1 MLFYVLVL
9 SAAASMDAF
18 ATGMAYG
25 VEGIRVPL
33 GSLIVISIVT
43 VAFTAVGLGGTH
55 LVGRFVDTHAATV
68 AGAFLLMA
76 LGGYRLLL
84 GYLVQNDLSEHAT
97 HPHAPRELKISV
109 GALVIEIMARSAAA
123 DLDRSRHISGGEA
136 VLLSLAL
143 GIDNFVATLG
153 AGFGNGL
160 PFYAPLAMG
169 VVQAAFL
176 VAALYGSEW
185 LSGRRVKLRASYL
198 SGTVLIVLG
207 LIRLA

>member
-9 SAAASMDAF
+9 SAAASMDAL
-18 ATGMAYG
+18 ATGVAYG

-33 GSLIVISIVT
+33 GSLIVIGIVT
-43 VAFTAVGLGGTH
+43 VAFTAVALGGAH
-55 LVGRFVDTHAATV
+55 LVGRFVDIHAATAV
-68 AGAFLLMA
+68 GALLLMA

-84 GYLVQNDLSEHAT
+84 GYLVQDDLSVHGA
-97 HPHAPRELKISV
+97 HPHAPRELKIPV
-109 GALVIEIMARSAAA
+109 GALVIEIMARAGAA

-160 PFYAPLAMG
+160 PSYAPLAMG
-169 VVQAAFL
+169 VVQTAFL
-176 VAALYGSEW
+176 VAALHGSER
-185 LSGRRVKLRASYL
+185 LSDRRVKLRASYL
-198 SGTVLIVLG
+198 SGGVLIVLG